1 MEGMTGAR
9 SARHSPIKQY
19 GGFMPETSCPRVYL
33 AGPMV
38 FYPDPEATFEIMKLI
53 CRQEGLEGV
62 APVDGQVSLEGI
74 APGRDLYRRI
84 VEADFRLMD
93 ACDAA
98 LVCLNPIHG
107 AVEMDA
113 GTAVEIGY
121 LYARGKP
128 MSGWTTETAT
138 FGERIRS
145 HCGPTV
151 TSEANET
158 GATSGLERDARGLL
172 VHSSELLQHGMAQM
186 PIEMSGG
193 RVFSAGAGWSRAFRN
208 AAGDLAA
215 RLNSAAPTED

>member
-1 MEGMTGAR
+1 
-9 SARHSPIKQY
+9 
-19 GGFMPETSCPRVYL
+19 MPNTCLPRVYL

-38 FYPDPEATFEIMKLI
+38 FYPDPDATFEIMKMI

-62 APVDGQVSLEGI
+62 APVDGQVALEGI

-98 LVCLNPIHG
+98 LICLDPIHG
-107 AVEMDA
+107 EVEMDA

-121 LYARGKP
+121 LHAGGKP
-128 MSGWTTETAT
+128 MSGWMTETRT
-138 FGERIRS
+138 FGERIRDN
-145 HCGPTV
+145 CGPTA
-151 TSEANET
+151 TADANET
-158 GATSGLERDARGLL
+158 GATSGLERDVRGLL

-193 RVFSAGAGWSRAFRN
+193 RVFSNGISWTRAFRS
-208 AAGDLAA
+208 AAADLAA
-215 RLNSAAPTED
+215 RLNTSNTSED